1 MAHLHCQRYVKNR
14 FRVGCIVIWRY
25 WNTLKYP
32 ILVHFEQLTCNN
44 ACFVIIVTHCS
55 GSFLQ
60 KYLPVIVQCSL
71 GNKMFWN
78 YFHGWNTQQRLAV
91 PALLFYLPWYL
102 SHLKYC
108 PIGTVSQDR
117 KLTHDKNITGKFYKG
132 NGTTGYCL
140 QDMVFPWHF
149 LTKYN
154 KNNVLE

>member
-1 MAHLHCQRYVKNR
+1 MQ
-14 FRVGCIVIWRY
+14 CII
-25 WNTLKYP
+25 
-32 ILVHFEQLTCNN
+32 N

-71 GNKMFWN
+71 GSKMFWN

-117 KLTHDKNITGKFYKG
+117 KLTHDKNITGKFYKE

-140 QDMVFPWHF
+140 QDVVFSWNF
-149 LTKYN
+149 LTQVSATSESLSYAVSLWLCKHLYIIGRFCHE
-154 KNNVLE
+154 KWSLS